1 MPANKDFKRLVRARM
16 QKTGEAYTAA
26 RAHLLTSP
34 SVRKQAA
41 PTPDEYARLAGM
53 SDAAIKAKTG
63 CTWQRWVGAL
73 DAVRAH
79 AWTHREIAQYAHE
92 KYKLSGW
99 WAQSVA
105 VGYERIKGLR
115 MKGQQRGGE
124 FRASKSK
131 VFPVPVS
138 RLYRSFGDRR
148 ARARWLPGVELFVRT
163 ATRDKSLRITWPDET
178 SIEVGFYRKGASK
191 SQMAISHTK
200 LPDRAAVD
208 RMKQYWTERFD
219 ALGIQLARGRR
230 RA

>member
-16 QKTGEAYTAA
+16 QKTGESYTAA

-34 SVRKQAA
+34 SVRTTAA
-41 PTPDEYARLAGM
+41 PPPDEYARLAGV
-53 SDAAIKAKTG
+53 SDATIKAKTG

-79 AWTHREIAQYAHE
+79 SWTHREIAQYAHE
-92 KYKLSGW
+92 KYKISGW

-115 MKGQQRGGE
+115 MKGQQRGGA

-131 VFPVPVS
+131 VFAVPVS

-148 ARARWLPGVELFVRT
+148 VRARWLPGVDFFVRT
-163 ATRDKSLRITWPDET
+163 ATRDRSMRITWPDET
-178 SIEVGFYRKGASK
+178 SVEVGFFRKGASK
-191 SQMAISHTK
+191 SQVAVSHNK
-200 LPDRAAVD
+200 LPDRAAAL

-219 ALGIQLARGRR
+219 ALGSQLARGRH